1 MYSLI
6 SNLIRKIFPAAWL
19 QKNQIGLRKIYA
31 HFFVPKGDCHC
42 AVCNQS
48 LKEFVSIDKNELL
61 CPACGS
67 GKRHRRLFAL
77 LREQVKKEDSLL
89 DFSPN
94 AGFLYYARKTWG
106 NHYFTSNYD
115 PKDSTDFHF
124 DITAIAHDSNAFD
137 VIICYHVL
145 EHITADAQAIS
156 ELYRILKPGGTCW
169 IQTPFKEGEIYE
181 DISITGAAERL
192 EHFHQEDHV
201 RIYSAEGL
209 AQRLSAGGFK
219 VEILHFQEK
228 ENPDEHKQMGY
239 KQEETI
245 LLARK

>member
-1 MYSLI
+1 MS
-6 SNLIRKIFPAAWL
+6 F
-19 QKNQIGLRKIYA
+19 
-31 HFFVPKGDCHC
+31 
-42 AVCNQS
+42 
-48 LKEFVSIDKNELL
+48 
-61 CPACGS
+61 
-67 GKRHRRLFAL
+67 
-77 LREQVKKEDSLL
+77 
-89 DFSPN
+89 
-94 AGFLYYARKTWG
+94 
-106 NHYFTSNYD
+106 
-115 PKDSTDFHF
+115 
-124 DITAIAHDSNAFD
+124 
-137 VIICYHVL
+137 ICYHVL

-181 DISITGAAERL
+181 DFSITDAAERW

-209 AQRLSAGGFK
+209 AQRLSAGGFE
-219 VEILHFQEK
+219 VEILHFKEK